1 MFLLQAVQNTFRE
14 EELVDASH
22 RQMKDE
28 EGRRV
33 VAVEAFKVV
42 EKRLKESNA
51 KFIEAKMGRKS
62 AEATV
67 NNAERISASNF
78 A

>member
-1 MFLLQAVQNTFRE
+1 M
-14 EELVDASH
+14 DASH

-42 EKRLKESNA
+42 EKRLKEFDA

-62 AEATV
+62 AEATMDNV
-67 NNAERISASNF
+67 ERINASNF
-78 A
+78 S